1 MSLEEEKEKYRKNDS
16 KEGNEKGKKKGDGR
30 RVIPFKSAE

>member
-16 KEGNEKGKKKGDGR
+16 KEGNEKGKKKGMG
-30 RVIPFKSAE
+30 EE